1 MGIRDGHS
9 SDPGFRMKKSLIRD
23 KHPGSATQVLHIECT
38 LYRNIGLDWGSFNN
52 KREERKK
59 IRELVREEEINLH
72 TYSRSS
78 SWNKKR
84 IRYRAGEKR

>member
-9 SDPGFRMKKSLIRD
+9 SDPGFTMEKSLIRD

-38 LYRNIGLDWGSFNN
+38 LYRNIRLDWSLDN
-52 KREERKK
+52 KREERKR
-59 IRELVREEEINLH
+59 IRELVRESEISLH

-78 SWNKKR
+78 SWSKKR
-84 IRYRAGEKR
+84 IRFRAREKR

>member
-1 MGIRDGHS
+1 
-9 SDPGFRMKKSLIRD
+9 
-23 KHPGSATQVLHIECT
+23 